1 MDLSDRAANLK
12 PSATLAAAAKAKK
25 LKEQGIDVLSLTLGE
40 PDFSTPKNIQQAAIN
55 SIETGQASFYTPVQG
70 TSELITAIIERTKI
84 DYGITYQPNEVI
96 VGTGAKFVLYTLF
109 QTILNQGDEVIIPVP
124 YWVSY
129 AAQVELAEGVPVFV
143 EGNQEAGFKVTVAD
157 LEKSVTNKT
166 KAFILNS
173 PCNPT
178 GAIYSKE
185 ELEKIGEWAIK
196 HNILIVADDIYGK
209 LVYNGNVFTP
219 IATLSEKLKKQTI
232 VINGVSKSYAMTG
245 WRIGYALGDSQII
258 SQMIKIASQA
268 TSNPSA
274 VSQYAAT
281 EALIGDQ
288 IQVEIMRQ
296 IFEERLNHVYKR
308 VSEIPGFKVDKP
320 HGAFYLYPD
329 ISECMTTCG
338 YTDVDTWV
346 NDLLEEAHVAVVTG
360 AGFGT
365 KNHIRL
371 SYATDL
377 ETLNQAI
384 DQITAFVQ
392 SKAKQIKK

>member
-1 MDLSDRAANLK
+1 MELAKRMTKLK
-12 PSATLAAAAKAKK
+12 PSATLAAAAKAKN
-25 LKEQGIDVLSLTLGE
+25 LKEQGVDVLSLTLGE
-40 PDFSTPKNIQQAAIN
+40 PDFSTPENIQEAAID
-55 SIETGQASFYTPVQG
+55 SIKTGKASFYTPVQG
-70 TSELITAIIERTKI
+70 ISELIDAVITRTKS
-84 DYGITYQPNEVI
+84 DYEIEYQTNEVM
-96 VGTGAKFVLYTLF
+96 VGTGAKFILYTLF
-109 QTILNQGDEVIIPVP
+109 QTILDQGDEVIIPVP

-143 EGNQEAGFKVTVAD
+143 EGHQSNDFKVTVED
-157 LEKSVTNKT
+157 LEKSVTSKT

-185 ELEKIGEWAIK
+185 ELKKIGKWAIK

-219 IATLSEKLKKQTI
+219 IATLSEKIKEQTI

-245 WRIGYALGDSQII
+245 WRIGYALGNSQII

-268 TSNPSA
+268 TSNPST
-274 VSQYAAT
+274 VSQYAAV
-281 EALIGDQ
+281 EALTGDQ
-288 IQVEIMRQ
+288 SQVEVMRQ
-296 IFEERLNHVYKR
+296 VFEERLNHVHHR
-308 VSEIPGFKVDKP
+308 LSQISGFKIDKP

-329 ISECMTTCG
+329 ISECMANCG
-338 YTDVDTWV
+338 YTDVDEWV
-346 NDLLEEAHVAVVTG
+346 SDLLEEAHVAVVTG

-365 KNHIRL
+365 KHHIRL

-384 DQITAFVQ
+384 DQIIAFVDQ
-392 SKAKQIKK
+392 KQIK